1 MPWFIAT
8 FSLFLP
14 GCQSL
19 KQKRATLSPLLS
31 RLKRYNLS
39 VIEAS
44 HQDNWQIAELQI
56 AKIGQNR
63 AQLDR
68 DLAQV
73 VILIESDFR
82 DITLTEVKNEF
93 YI

>member
-8 FSLFLP
+8 FSLYLP

-19 KQKRATLSPLLS
+19 KQKRSALAPLLS

-39 VIEAS
+39 VVEAA
-44 HQDNWQIAELQI
+44 HQDSWQTATLKV
-56 AKIGQNR
+56 AKLGLNR

-68 DLAQV
+68 DLAEV
-73 VILIESDFR
+73 VTLIENDFH
-82 DITLTEVKNEF
+82 DITLMEVKSEF

>member
-8 FSLFLP
+8 ISLHLP

-19 KQKRATLSPLLS
+19 KQKRSILAPLLS

-39 VIEAS
+39 VIEAAY
-44 HQDNWQIAELQI
+44 QDSWQIAELQV
-56 AKIGQNR
+56 AKLGLNR

-73 VILIESDFR
+73 VTLIENGFR
-82 DITLTEVKNEF
+82 DITLTDIKSEF
-93 YI
+93 FI

>member
-19 KQKRATLSPLLS
+19 KQKRATLAPLLS

-44 HQDNWQIAELQI
+44 HQDSWQTAELQV

-63 AQLDR
+63 AQLDL
-68 DLAQV
+68 DLAQLV
-73 VILIESDFR
+73 TLIENDFR
-82 DITLTEVKNEF
+82 DITLTEVKNDF

>member
-8 FSLFLP
+8 FSLYLP

-19 KQKRATLSPLLS
+19 KEKRSRLAPLLS

-39 VIEAS
+39 AIEAT
-44 HQDNWQIAELQI
+44 HQDSWQEAEIQI
-56 AKIGQNR
+56 AKLGLNR
-63 AQLDR
+63 AELDR

-73 VILIESDFR
+73 VSLIETDFR
-82 DITLTEVKNEF
+82 DVMLAEVKHEF
-93 YI
+93 FL

>member
-19 KQKRATLSPLLS
+19 KQKRATLAPLLS

-44 HQDNWQIAELQI
+44 HQDSWQTAELQV

-68 DLAQV
+68 DLAQLV
-73 VILIESDFR
+73 TLIENDFR
-82 DITLTEVKNEF
+82 DITLTEVKNDF